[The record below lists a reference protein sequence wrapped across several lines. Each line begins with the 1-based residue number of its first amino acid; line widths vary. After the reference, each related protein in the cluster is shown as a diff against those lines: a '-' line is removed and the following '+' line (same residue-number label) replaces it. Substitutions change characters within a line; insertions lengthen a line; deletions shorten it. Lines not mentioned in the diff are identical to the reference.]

1 MMRAA
6 AEGSMA
12 AGAELQRS
20 VEQEQAA
27 PEAPNKLADTH
38 VLTPIEPVS
47 HCRVTD
53 VDPIADFCETI
64 TQNIMVVRKNNV
76 N

>member
-27 PEAPNKLADTH
+27 PETPTKLTEIH
-38 VLTPIEPVS
+38 VLSPIEPLS
-47 HCRVTD
+47 HCRHTD
-53 VDPIADFCETI
+53 VDPTDFCETI
-64 TQNIMVVRKNNV
+64 T
-76 N
+76 